1 MLVRDVMR
9 KNVVVGK
16 PDVTIREASQVMGD
30 MHIGSLVVREGEDII
45 GILTERDVLLAVAKG
60 VNPEETLITEVMSK
74 KVVTIE
80 SGKKLDEA
88 VDLMVKNKIKK
99 LPVIEGKKLVGIIT
113 ASDIVVVEP
122 KLIANIANLMSL
134 KLPGYRGG

>member
-1 MLVRDVMR
+1 MIVRDVMR
-9 KNVVVGK
+9 KNVVVAK
-16 PDVTIREASQVMGD
+16 PDVTIKEASQVMGD
-30 MHIGSLVVREGEDII
+30 MHIGSLIVRKEEDIL

-60 VNPEETLITEVMSK
+60 LSPEETSIDEIMSK

-80 SGKKLDEA
+80 ADKKLDEA

-99 LPVIEGKKLVGIIT
+99 LPVLDGKKLVGIIT

-122 KLIANIANLMSL
+122 KLIANIASL
-134 KLPGYRGG
+134 ISIKLPGYRGG

>member
-9 KNVVVGK
+9 KNVVVAK
-16 PDVTIREASQVMGD
+16 PSVTIREASKVMGD
-30 MHIGSLVVREGEDII
+30 MHIGSLVVREEDDII

-60 VNPEETLITEVMSK
+60 VNPENVLIEEIMSK
-74 KVVTIE
+74 KVVTVE
-80 SGKKLDEA
+80 SGKKLEDA
-88 VDLMVKNKIKK
+88 VDLMMKHKIKK

-122 KLIANIANLMSL
+122 KLIANIASLMSL

>member
-16 PDVTIREASQVMGD
+16 PNVTIREASQVMGD
-30 MHIGSLVVREGEDII
+30 MHIGSLVVREKDDII
-45 GILTERDVLLAVAKG
+45 GILTERDVLIAVAKG
-60 VNPEETLITEVMSK
+60 INPEETLVTEIMSK

-80 SGKKLDEA
+80 SDKKLDEA
-88 VDLMVKNKIKK
+88 VDVMVKNKIKK
-99 LPVIEGKKLVGIIT
+99 LPVVEGKKLVGIIT

-122 KLIANIANLMSL
+122 KLIANIASLMSL